1 MAYFAVYIYIYIYI
15 IIPVEKPVLMRK
27 KMETQDRAMVKGFP
41 TRLSIIIL
49 YVDHRSRRK
58 QQQAREKEKCWR
70 FLHIDHTALATCHTI
85 YKEKG

>member
-1 MAYFAVYIYIYIYI
+1 MKGKEMAYFAVYIYIYI

-70 FLHIDHTALATCHTI
+70 FLHINHTALAI
-85 YKEKG
+85 